1 MIVKNPD
8 ALDFSYVPQ
17 KLKFRDTQISNIR
30 RMMLEPLR
38 AGISSNLVAFGDSG
52 TGKTSTMRYLSREEK
67 GFFMVY
73 ENALSF
79 TSLRALLLDALSRMG
94 RITGT
99 RSLSFPDIFRAMKKI
114 SQDRSRNIV
123 IIVDEATNLV
133 KFDRDGIYNL
143 LRAGEVYGTPVSC
156 ILVSME
162 DPSIYM
168 TERDRKSLGVFS
180 TIHFNRYS
188 RDELKAILEERAR
201 IALEPGS
208 IDDDAMEFISEVA
221 EPFGS
226 ARVAIEL
233 LQKSAYVCQYRDG
246 DMIASEDIRA
256 AKSMINPYVTESKLG
271 ELDPDDLAVL
281 LSVCRCLKDESSTE
295 MSCVLKES
303 KLVAEQ
309 YSVDVGAESKIY
321 SIIKRLENIG
331 IIEGRIVGRGDK
343 KGVAKMIGINDV
355 PVGVLEE
362 KVTALITRMQ

>member
-8 ALDFSYVPQ
+8 PLDFSYVPQ
-17 KLKFRDTQISNIR
+17 NLRFRDKQIDTIKKI
-30 RMMLEPLR
+30 MLEPLK

-67 GFFMVY
+67 KFFMVY

-79 TSLRALLLDALSRMG
+79 GSLRALVVDALSRMG

-99 RSLSFPDIFRAMKKI
+99 RNLSYPEIFRAMKKI
-114 SQDRSRNIV
+114 SQERGRNIV
-123 IIVDEATNLV
+123 IIIDEATNLI

-143 LRAGEVYGTPVSC
+143 LRASEVYGTPIAC

-168 TERDRKSLGVFS
+168 TERDKKSLGVFS

-188 RDELKAILEERAR
+188 REELQIIIGERAKM
-201 IALEPGS
+201 ALEPGAFDDS
-208 IDDDAMEFISEVA
+208 ITEYISEVA

-246 DMIASEDIRA
+246 DRIESEDIRA
-256 AKSMINPYVTESKLG
+256 ASSMINPYVTESKLG

-281 LSVCRCLKDESSTE
+281 LSVCRCLKDDASTD
-295 MSCVLKES
+295 MACVLKEARV
-303 KLVAEQ
+303 VAEQ
-309 YSVDVGAESKIY
+309 YSVEVGAESKIY
-321 SIIKRLENIG
+321 GIIKKLENIG
-331 IIEGRIVGRGDK
+331 IVEGRIVGRGDR
-343 KGVAKMIGINDV
+343 KGVSKMIGINDV
-355 PVGVLEE
+355 PVGVLED
-362 KVTALITRMQ
+362 KVRAMIQRN

>member
-8 ALDFSYVPQ
+8 PLDFSYIPQ
-17 KLKFRDTQISNIR
+17 NLKFRDKQIENIKKI
-30 RMMLEPLR
+30 MLEPLK

-67 GFFMVY
+67 RFFMVY

-79 TSLRALLLDALSRMG
+79 SSLRSLLVDAITKMG

-99 RSLSFPDIFRAMKKI
+99 RNLSFPEIFRAMKRI
-114 SQDRSRNIV
+114 SQERGRNIV
-123 IIVDEATNLV
+123 MIIDEATNLI
-133 KFDRDGIYNL
+133 KFDKDGIYNL
-143 LRAGEVYGTPVSC
+143 LRANEVYGTPVSC

-168 TERDRKSLGVFS
+168 TERDKKSLGVFS

-188 RDELKAILEERAR
+188 GDELQAILSERAR
-201 IALEPGS
+201 ISLESGS
-208 IDDDAMEFISEVA
+208 FDESTIEYISEVA
-221 EPFGS
+221 KPFGS

-246 DMIASEDIRA
+246 DRIESEDIRA
-256 AKSMINPYVTESKLG
+256 ASSMINPYVTESKLG
-271 ELDPDDLAVL
+271 ELDPEDLAVL
-281 LSVCRCLKDESSTE
+281 LAVCRCLKDESSTE

-303 KLVAEQ
+303 RVVAEQ
-309 YSVDVGAESKIY
+309 HSMDVGGESKIY
-321 SIIKRLENIG
+321 SIIKRLETIG
-331 IIEGRIVGRGDK
+331 IVEGRIVGRGDR

-355 PVGVLEE
+355 PVAVLED
-362 KVTALITRMQ
+362 KVMAMINRM

>member
-1 MIVKNPD
+1 MIVKKPD

-17 KLKFRDTQISNIR
+17 RLRFRDTQISNIT
-30 RMMLEPLR
+30 RMMLEPLK

-67 GFFMVY
+67 RFMMVY

-79 TSLRALLLDALSRMG
+79 TSLRALLLDGLSKMG

-99 RSLSFPDIFRAMKKI
+99 RSMSFPEIFRAMKKI
-114 SQDRSRNIV
+114 SQDRGKNIV
-123 IIVDEATNLV
+123 VIIDEATNLV

-143 LRAGEVYGTPVSC
+143 LRASEVYGTPVSC

-180 TIHFNRYS
+180 TIHFNRYT
-188 RDELKAILEERAR
+188 REELQVILEERGR

-208 IDDDAMEFISEVA
+208 LDDEVIQYIGEVA

-246 DMIASEDIRA
+246 DRIESEDIRA

-281 LSVCRCLKDESSTE
+281 LSVCRCLRNGSSTD

-303 KLVAEQ
+303 RLVGEQ
-309 YSVDVGAESKIY
+309 YSVEVGAESKIY
-321 SIIKRLENIG
+321 AIIKRLENIG
-331 IIEGRIVGRGDK
+331 IVEGRIVGRGDK
-343 KGVAKMIGINDV
+343 KGVAKMIGINDL
-355 PVGVLEE
+355 PVAVLED
-362 KVTALITRMQ
+362 KVTALISRMQ

>member
-8 ALDFSYVPQ
+8 PLDFSYIPQ
-17 KLKFRDTQISNIR
+17 KLQFRDKQIDNIR
-30 RMMLEPLR
+30 KIMLEPLK

-52 TGKTSTMRYLSREEK
+52 TGKTSTMRFLSREEK
-67 GFFMVY
+67 GFIMVY

-79 TSLRALLLDALSRMG
+79 SSLRALLLDALSRMG

-99 RSLSFPDIFRAMKKI
+99 RNLSFPDIFRAMKKI
-114 SQDRSRNIV
+114 SQEKSRNIV
-123 IIVDEATNLV
+123 IIIDEATNLI
-133 KFDRDGIYNL
+133 KFDKDGVYNL
-143 LRAGEVYGTPVSC
+143 LRANEVYGTPIAC

-168 TERDRKSLGVFS
+168 TERDKKSLGVFS

-188 RDELKAILEERAR
+188 RDELQSILEERAR
-201 IALEPGS
+201 LALESGS
-208 IDDDAMEFISEVA
+208 YGDSSIEYISEVA

-246 DMIASEDIRA
+246 NRLESEDIRA
-256 AKSMINPYVTESKLG
+256 ASSMINPYVTESKLG
-271 ELDPDDLAVL
+271 ELDREDLVVLLAV
-281 LSVCRCLKDESSTE
+281 CKCLKDESSTE

-303 KLVAEQ
+303 RVVAEQ
-309 YSVDVGAESKIY
+309 YSLSIGAESKIY
-321 SIIKRLENIG
+321 GIIKRLENVG
-331 IIEGRIVGRGDK
+331 IVEGRIVGRGDK
-343 KGVAKMIGINDV
+343 KGVSKLIGINDV

-362 KVTALITRMQ
+362 KVMAMIRRI